1 MAITVSTALADLKTI
16 EDNVK
21 SFQANHISGTDRHL
35 NYRAAIQR
43 ILEDLQGIRQML
55 SAGANANL

>member
-21 SFQANHISGTDRHL
+21 TFKATHISGTDLHL
-35 NYRAAIQR
+35 NYRAALER
-43 ILEDLQGIRQML
+43 ILGDLEGIRQML